1 MSSADQQ
8 SDPRDIIL
16 IFQMAKVASRSWAAL
31 MRETCP
37 DALISH
43 FHAISAK
50 RLEKIAKV
58 VAAKPPVQTIKH
70 LTIPRLGR
78 PQDTIAAYVKDG
90 QWHGPPATI
99 ISGVRDPVARALS
112 AVGFL
117 CNRLGYTPFP
127 VTPRD
132 SGSPENILK
141 IFHRALDAARNGDD
155 GSDTLIT
162 LLAGIIGD
170 FDIWFE
176 EELHAPFGLDIRTVP
191 FDHTAQALRVYGRNQ
206 ALVYRMEDLKTPEAH
221 AKLLRAA
228 GALFGKPM
236 PCFPDAKVAHEQR
249 YQALYAKVTQSLQ
262 LSPSDLDWFY
272 ENATMAHFYTPQEI
286 DGFRRRWAR

>member
-1 MSSADQQ
+1 MSSAAEQGG
-8 SDPRDIIL
+8 PRDIIL
-16 IFQMAKVASRSWAAL
+16 IFQMAKVASRSWFAL
-31 MRETCP
+31 MHDTCP

-43 FHAISAK
+43 FHAISVK
-50 RLEKIAKV
+50 RLDKIAGV

-70 LTIPRLGR
+70 LSLPQLGR
-78 PQDTIAAYVKDG
+78 PKDNIATYVKDG

-112 AVGFL
+112 AVSFL

-132 SGSPENILK
+132 GGTPENILK
-141 IFHRALDAARNGDD
+141 VFHRALDAARTGHD

-176 EELHAPFGLDIRTVP
+176 EEMHTPFGLDIRTAP
-191 FDHTAQALRVYGRNQ
+191 FDRAAQALCVHGSNK
-206 ALVYRMEDLKTPEAH
+206 ALVYRMEDLKAPEARDR
-221 AKLLRAA
+221 LLRTA

-236 PCFPDAKVAHEQR
+236 TCFPDANVAHEQR
-249 YQALYAKVTQSLQ
+249 YQALYAKVTQSLR

-272 ENATMAHFYTPQEI
+272 DNATMTHFYTPQEI

>member
-1 MSSADQQ
+1 MSRADHQD
-8 SDPRDIIL
+8 DPRDIIL
-16 IFQMAKVASRSWAAL
+16 IFQMAKVASRSWSAL
-31 MRETCP
+31 MHDTRP

-50 RLEKIAKV
+50 RLNKIARL
-58 VAAKPPVQTIKH
+58 VAAEPPVQTIKH
-70 LTIPRLGR
+70 LTLPRLGR
-78 PQDTIAAYVKDG
+78 PQDNIAAHIKDG

-132 SGSPENILK
+132 GGTPENILK
-141 IFHRALDAARNGDD
+141 VFHRALEAARTGDD
-155 GSDTLIT
+155 GGDTLIT

-176 EELHAPFGLDIRTVP
+176 EELHAPFGLDIRSVP
-191 FDHTAQALRVYGRNQ
+191 FDDRAQALLVHGRNQ
-206 ALVYRMEDLKTPEAH
+206 TLVYRMEDLKAPETRDR
-221 AKLLRAA
+221 LLRTA
-228 GALFGKPM
+228 GALFGTPM
-236 PCFPDAKVAHEQR
+236 PSFPDAKVAHEQR
-249 YQALYAKVTQSLQ
+249 YQALYAQVTRSLR
-262 LSPSDLDWFY
+262 LGPSDLDWFY
-272 ENATMAHFYTPQEI
+272 DNATMAHFYTPQEI